1 MAVSVLNAQTVLVL
15 REALPG
21 ECGDEP
27 PVLSNESS
35 LSVPSIPTNNGE
47 GKQGEL
53 ARREPGKG
61 CSSSGL
67 PLQVPA
73 LDTGAL
79 SKSPGAHAIATG
91 RSMFICDGFGG
102 FSSISQYHL

>member
-1 MAVSVLNAQTVLVL
+1 MAVSVLNAQTVL

-27 PVLSNESS
+27 PVQSDESS
-35 LSVPSIPTNNGE
+35 LSLPSIPTNGRE

-61 CSSSGL
+61 CSSSGCHSRFL
-67 PLQVPA
+67 LWA
-73 LDTGAL
+73 
-79 SKSPGAHAIATG
+79 
-91 RSMFICDGFGG
+91 
-102 FSSISQYHL
+102 